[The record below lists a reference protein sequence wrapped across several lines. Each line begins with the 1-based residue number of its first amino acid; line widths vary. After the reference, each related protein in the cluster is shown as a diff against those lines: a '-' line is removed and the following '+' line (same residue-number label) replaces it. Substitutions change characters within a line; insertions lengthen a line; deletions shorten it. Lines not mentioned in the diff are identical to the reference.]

1 MNKGNKRYFYTAAA
15 FLAAF
20 VVWTVLVITVDVRP
34 VGADA
39 TSIGLAS
46 VNKAFHNLTGVHMW
60 MYDLTDLLSIIP
72 LGLIGVSGMMG
83 LVQLIR
89 RKSIFKVDRDILALG
104 VFYAVVMAA
113 FLLFEA
119 IPVNF
124 RPILIEGQLE
134 ASYPSSTTML
144 VMCVMPVSAMMLGAR
159 IRRIGVRRFVTVAF
173 TLFTI
178 FMVTARMLSGVHWI
192 SDIIGG
198 ALLSTDLVI
207 GYKWAAGISL
217 NE

>member
-1 MNKGNKRYFYTAAA
+1 MNKGNKRYFYTAAV

-46 VNKAFHNLTGVHMW
+46 VNQAFHNLTGVHMW

-72 LGLIGVSGMMG
+72 LGLIGVGGIIG

-124 RPILIEGQLE
+124 RPILIEGCLE

-144 VMCVMPVSAMMLGAR
+144 VMCVMPVSAMMLCKR
-159 IRRIGVRRFVTVAF
+159 IKRSCLRRFVIVAF

-198 ALLSTDLVI
+198 ALLSTGLVI
-207 GYKWAAGISL
+207 GYKWVVGISL